1 MVEAEKTKLGL
12 WTGTSLVV
20 GNMVASG
27 VFMLPAALASFGS
40 LSLLGW
46 LISGIGAICIALVF
60 SWLSRIMPLSKG
72 GPYAYSRAGMGDFA
86 GFWVAWGYW
95 ISIWCANAAL
105 AIACVSY
112 LTTFFPIFGTSTFAA
127 VIMGLSIIWFLTW
140 FNSSGIRNVGSMQ
153 LITTILKLIPLA
165 MIGIGGLF
173 YIQTDHFSVF
183 NRTDSSVFSGLGQT
197 ITLTFFA
204 FLGLECATIPSSD
217 IEHPEKNV
225 PKATIIGTSISTLIY
240 ILTTIAVMGILPP
253 DFLIQSTAPLA
264 DAAHQIWGNWA
275 RYLVSAGAIISTFG
289 ALNGWILMQG
299 QIPAAVAKDQLLP
312 AVFAKENKAHI
323 PYFGLIISS
332 ILTSALLITNYNQSL
347 SSAYKYALLLS
358 TLAILVPYLFSL
370 ISFFILGKTTEKL
383 RWNKMMTVV
392 TSVAFVFSVWAVI
405 GSGAE
410 TVYWGFILL
419 LAGLPLFAWVKM
431 KKLE

>member
-1 MVEAEKTKLGL
+1 MAEKEKTKLGL

-20 GNMVASG
+20 GSMVASG
-27 VFMLPAALASFGS
+27 IFMLPASLASFGS

-46 LISGIGAICIALVF
+46 LISGTGAICIALVF
-60 SWLSRIMPLSKG
+60 SWLSRILPVSRG

-105 AIACVSY
+105 SIACVSY
-112 LTTFFPIFGTSTFAA
+112 LTTFFPIFSTSTIAA
-127 VIMGLSIIWFLTW
+127 VMMGLSIIWFLTW
-140 FNSSGIRNVGSMQ
+140 LNSTGIRNAGYMQ
-153 LITTILKLIPLA
+153 LITTILKLVPLV

-173 YIQTDHFSVF
+173 YLNTDHFTVF
-183 NRTDSSVFSGLGQT
+183 NRTESSVFAILGQT

-204 FLGLECATIPSSD
+204 FLGLECATIPSSE

-225 PKATIIGTSISTLIY
+225 PKATIIGASVSTLIY

-253 DFLIQSTAPLA
+253 DSLIQSDAPLA

-289 ALNGWILMQG
+289 ALNGWILMQA
-299 QIPAAVAKDQLLP
+299 QIPAAVAEDHLLP
-312 AVFAKENKAHI
+312 AVFAKVNKSNT
-323 PYFGLIISS
+323 PYFGLIITS

-347 SSAYKYALLLS
+347 GSAYKYAILLS

-370 ISFFILGKTTEKL
+370 ISFFILGKKTEKL
-383 RWNKMMTVV
+383 RWNKTMTVV
-392 TSVAFVFSVWAVI
+392 TSVAFVFCVWAVI

-410 TVYWGFILL
+410 TVYWGFILFI
-419 LAGLPLFAWVKM
+419 AGLPLYAWVKM
-431 KKLE
+431 KKSE